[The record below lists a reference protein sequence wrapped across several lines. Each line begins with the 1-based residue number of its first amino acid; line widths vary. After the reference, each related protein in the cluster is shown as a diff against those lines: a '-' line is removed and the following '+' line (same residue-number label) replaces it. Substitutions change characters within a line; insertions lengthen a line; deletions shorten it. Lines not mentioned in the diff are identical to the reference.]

1 MPSIE
6 YDLKYLQA
14 GLLDL
19 EGYLLSNELYWP
31 IGVGA
36 PAGDPPFPRLTLG
49 GLLVSRTRLEGLELN
64 QEQQTELQRLSTRM
78 DETRSQWRVAW
89 GHKASREFTAR
100 LNLWRD
106 FLEDYREKPAANVD
120 RYPYEVRRRVML
132 ELLGP
137 DADAIPAAEA
147 ELRDGLDKL
156 LKSIFVPGDFVW
168 DSNQMNSFPKGK
180 YWYLYGQPKEE

>member
-1 MPSIE
+1 MPSFE

-31 IGVGA
+31 IGVSA
-36 PAGDPPFPRLTLG
+36 PPGDPPFPRLTLG
-49 GLLVSRTRLEGLELN
+49 GLLMSRARLSGFGLSP
-64 QEQQTELQRLSTRM
+64 EQQAELQRLSTRM

-89 GHKASREFTAR
+89 GSKASREFSAR

-106 FLEDYREKPAANVD
+106 FLEEYREKPAANID
-120 RYPYEVRRRVML
+120 RYPYEVRRRAML
-132 ELLGP
+132 ELLKP
-137 DADAIPAAEA
+137 DAESVTAAET
-147 ELRDGLDKL
+147 ELLDGLDKL
-156 LKSIFVPGDFVW
+156 LKSVFVPGDFVW
-168 DSNQMNSFPKGK
+168 PDGEMRSFPKSK